1 MIQDYSKKQ
10 KIKDFISKYGYLIA
24 VLTTIVLLSIVI
36 AITANAS
43 NSNKVQDGE
52 NKVPVSSQIVFDLP
66 MLDATIY
73 KEYNGTEL
81 VYNSTLKQW
90 EAHKAI
96 DFVATSNANVYAVMD
111 GVVKDVYSNYLEG
124 TVVVLEHA
132 NGLTT
137 SYGSL
142 DENVEVEEGD
152 TVKKGDVL
160 GKASESASREC
171 GIGAY
176 LHFTTFDNEGK
187 KIDPSAYLNLSSK

>member
-1 MIQDYSKKQ
+1 MIQNYSNKQ
-10 KIKDFISKYGYLIA
+10 KMKDFISKYGYLIA
-24 VLTTIVLLSIVI
+24 VLTGIVLLTLVIV
-36 AITANAS
+36 ITANAS
-43 NSNKVQDGE
+43 ESKVVSGGE
-52 NKVPVSSQIVFDLP
+52 NQSQVSSQITFDLP

-73 KEYNGTEL
+73 KDYNASEL
-81 VYNSTLKQW
+81 IYNETLKQW

-96 DFVATSNANVYAVMD
+96 DFVATSNTNVYAVMD

-124 TVVVLEHA
+124 TVIVLEHA

-152 TVKKGDVL
+152 SVKKGEVL
-160 GKASESASREC
+160 GKASESACREC

>member
-10 KIKDFISKYGYLIA
+10 KFKDFISNYGYLIA
-24 VLTTIVLLSIVI
+24 VLVAIVLLSAIV
-36 AITANAS
+36 AITAS
-43 NSNKVQDGE
+43 VSKSKGVKGDEIQT
-52 NKVPVSSQIVFDLP
+52 PVSSQISFDLP

-73 KEYNGTEL
+73 KDYNGSEL
-81 VYNSTLKQW
+81 VYNETLKQW

-96 DFVATSNANVYAVMD
+96 DFVATSNTNVYAVMD
-111 GVVKDVYSNYLEG
+111 GIVKEVYSNYLEG
-124 TVVVLEHA
+124 TVVVLEHE

-142 DENVEVEEGD
+142 DEDLEVEEGD

-160 GKASESASREC
+160 GKASETACREC

>member
-1 MIQDYSKKQ
+1 MIQNYSSKQ
-10 KIKDFISKYGYLIA
+10 KMKDFITKYGYLIA
-24 VLTTIVLLSIVI
+24 VLTGIVLLSIII
-36 AITANAS
+36 AVTANSSKSEVVDKEENQAPVAS
-43 NSNKVQDGE
+43 QVT
-52 NKVPVSSQIVFDLP
+52 FALP

-73 KEYNGTEL
+73 KDYNGSEL

-96 DFVATSNANVYAVMD
+96 DFVATSNADVYAVMD

-142 DENVEVEEGD
+142 DEEVEVEEGD
-152 TVKKGDVL
+152 SVKKGDIL
-160 GKASESASREC
+160 GKASESACREC

-176 LHFTTFDNEGK
+176 LHFTTYDNEGK